1 MVIFVYVY
9 IFNEIYMRTQKC
21 MYVKI
26 FLLLIFVPCPEF
38 QLTTCCVNKT
48 VYFTVINCVLS
59 YLFNDREDREARFL
73 ASKMGIVAAFRSW
86 AGKIS

>member
-1 MVIFVYVY
+1 MVVFVYVY
-9 IFNEIYMRTQKC
+9 TLCKIYMHTQKC
-21 MYVKI
+21 TYVKI
-26 FLLLIFVPCPEF
+26 FLLLIFVPCPES
-38 QLTTCCVNKT
+38 QLTTCCVNNT
-48 VYFTVINCVLS
+48 VYFTVINCILS